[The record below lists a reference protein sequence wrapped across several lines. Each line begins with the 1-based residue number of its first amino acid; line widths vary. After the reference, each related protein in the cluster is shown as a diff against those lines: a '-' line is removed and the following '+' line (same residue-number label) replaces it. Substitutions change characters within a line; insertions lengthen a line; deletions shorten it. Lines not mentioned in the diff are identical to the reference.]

1 MRNKGKA
8 GHICR
13 EWSGE
18 SKLLFSLGGIL
29 MSKHCLLK
37 MFLPEET
44 CRRNSTGSACV
55 GNTLRLHLEHLDCV
69 REMRE
74 ESGKSGLGLPCQEKA
89 FGLN

>member
-55 GNTLRLHLEHLDCV
+55 GNTLRLHLEHGLCKGNERGGWKV
-69 REMRE
+69 RTGPALP
-74 ESGKSGLGLPCQEKA
+74 GKGLWT
-89 FGLN
+89 